1 MNFEQPPTTKTLAQK
16 IQDQINQTLEHLYLE
31 LQTDPSSINKT
42 IEGISRILA
51 HPTIAAELPNITPQ
65 TFATETQKCA
75 TMTDKKQFI
84 ECMTTALKPIIT
96 LKLTKTKLFEDIE
109 AQAWIETAGFI
120 PLNERISYGKHR
132 DSVHLHLAPSY
143 SVKENLPEL
152 FIDAMKKLAQIIESD
167 ESIKSVTGTSWV
179 LATRTFGSMLESFG
193 FQIQDVPEDIKAE
206 HFSTENR
213 PIKMMII
220 NREDFLK
227 RFS

>member
-65 TFATETQKCA
+65 TFTTETQKCA

-213 PIKMMII
+213 PIKMMTI